1 MTYNNAN
8 KCQQQNVLNIIL
20 IIILL
25 ILRWNMSWTWGFLIS
40 MVKSVCSLCLVLGS
54 DPVRPGVWMKM
65 TGLRELMR
73 AQHNPAKTSQ
83 RKLLSRRERT
93 MSSVTSQETHHRSRH
108 TAVQWERDQAHPS
121 DSHKSST
128 FTWYWMLLVPPKLSK
143 LIKIYYFISE
153 LTHPMHII
161 LSCAFSTVS
170 HARLRDSDA
179 WFSEQTNMTAFCF
192 LSPVFPTADSNIKQE
207 IWCFRCSGSINKS
220 EPSGICLKSVR
231 KTHIK

>member
-1 MTYNNAN
+1 MSTT
-8 KCQQQNVLNIIL
+8 KFLILCWIL
-20 IIILL
+20 IIIVL
-25 ILRWNMSWTWGFLIS
+25 ILRWNMSWTLIS

-54 DPVRPGVWMKM
+54 DPVRPGVWMEM

-128 FTWYWMLLVPPKLSK
+128 FTWYWMLLVPPKHWK

-153 LTHPMHII
+153 LTYPMHII

-170 HARLRDSDA
+170 RALIRDSDA
-179 WFSEQTNMTAFCF
+179 LFSKQTNMTVFCF
-192 LSPVFPTADSNIKQE
+192 LSLGFSHCRFQHKTRNMMFPLLWE
-207 IWCFRCSGSINKS
+207 
-220 EPSGICLKSVR
+220 E
-231 KTHIK
+231 